1 MNNIELAKW
10 LHDNYEE
17 VAKQK
22 DWNTQENCKVE
33 FDTLPDANKQTMI
46 EIAQRLLD
54 FQLLRLHFVS
64 KTKKMSKKKLISK
77 LSLSEE
83 QIEEIKKK
91 HSIDVVE
98 ELENILMEELK
109 KIGAT
114 TDSPA
119 FKNARKLI
127 KGDNQNKL

>member
-1 MNNIELAKW
+1 MKTMNNIELAKW

-22 DWNTQENCKVE
+22 DWNTQENCEVE

-64 KTKKMSKKKLISK
+64 KTNKMSKKKLISK
-77 LSLSEE
+77 
-83 QIEEIKKK
+83 
-91 HSIDVVE
+91 
-98 ELENILMEELK
+98 
-109 KIGAT
+109 
-114 TDSPA
+114 
-119 FKNARKLI
+119 
-127 KGDNQNKL
+127 